1 MQTKYIVALSVVVLI
16 LLGYI
21 GYRHYTRKAE
31 FDADQKKTDSIMLA
45 MARTSAAGGMTQ
57 MAMALRRY
65 ERKNG
70 AYPGTLQELYPE
82 YVGSRPFIEDIAWE
96 YEPKT
101 HDFLLKK
108 RFTRNKKE
116 MVASVDKTLRTRIYT
131 SFMVASA
138 GDISKTEIS
147 ESPDTSKTWQ
157 PATPEEAQVTTPIE
171 RRLQALMQKPLPTEL
186 KPMSEEDK
194 THMVGEIPEP
204 FTVVDAE
211 TCSGFPV
218 EASGQ
223 HLVWKDG
230 QGVLGFG
237 NIEYPDAKKLTICND
252 GQWVNVKRPPQE
264 TEESETSAYTGLQP
278 RGTFFGV
285 EIR

>member
-21 GYRHYTRKAE
+21 GYRHYKQEAE
-31 FDADQKKTDSIMLA
+31 YEADQKKTDSIMLA

-57 MAMALRRY
+57 MAMALKKY
-65 ERKNG
+65 ELGNG

-82 YVGSRPFIEDIAWE
+82 YMRSKPFIEDIAWE
-96 YEPKT
+96 YEPRG

-108 RFTRNKKE
+108 RFTRNAKQ
-116 MVASVDKTLRTRIYT
+116 MVASVDKSLRTRIHT

-138 GDISKTEIS
+138 GDVSKTEIS
-147 ESPDTSKTWQ
+147 KLPDKSETSQ
-157 PATPEEAQVTTPIE
+157 PATSEKAQATTPME
-171 RRLQALMQKPLPTEL
+171 RRLQALVQKPLPTEW
-186 KPMSEEDK
+186 KRVSEEEK
-194 THMVGEIPEP
+194 RYIGQPIPEP

-211 TCSGFPV
+211 TCKGFPV

-223 HLVWKDG
+223 HLVWKDRL
-230 QGVLGFG
+230 GVLGFG
-237 NIEYPDAKKLTICND
+237 NVDYPDAGKLTICAN
-252 GQWVNVKRPPQE
+252 GQWVRVKRAPQE
-264 TEESETSAYTGLQP
+264 TREPEKSADAARRP
-278 RGTFFGV
+278 RRTFFGV